1 MAQFIIQT
9 IEINAMSICRCKKG
23 FFS

>member
-9 IEINAMSICRCKKG
+9 IEINAISIWRCTKG
-23 FFS
+23 LFS